1 MARILKVNV
10 NTTTI
15 GLDDGNILEVDT
27 ASLDFIPQVDD
38 RVEVYR
44 NNYETI
50 IKRKEAQ
57 PTYHSYH
64 STGYQQVF
72 INGTMVNKIVYG
84 VLALLFGSFGVHKFY
99 AGKIGKGIMYFIFSW
114 TIIPTILSIIEGIS
128 VLTRPAD
135 ENGNIIV

>member
-27 ASLDFIPQVDD
+27 AGLDFIPQVDD

-50 IKRKEAQ
+50 IKRKQEPQ
-57 PTYHSYH
+57 PTYHTFH
-64 STGYQQVF
+64 SNGYQQVF
-72 INGTMVNKIVYG
+72 INEPWSTKSST
-84 VLALLFGSFGVHKFY
+84 ASLLFS
-99 AGKIGKGIMYFIFSW
+99 
-114 TIIPTILSIIEGIS
+114 S
-128 VLTRPAD
+128 VA
-135 ENGNIIV
+135 